1 MLYNPE
7 KFKAVFSYILSRCEN
22 KDKTVLCNLLYFSDF
37 NFYEIYEKPITNVT
51 YLKFDNESF
60 PGHFL
65 DVEKEMV
72 NSGDLIKEKSYSKYS
87 MYKYGLNKSFDLSV
101 N

>member
-37 NFYEIYEKPITNVT
+37 NVYELYEKPITNVT
-51 YLKFDNESF
+51 YLNRVLDFSEKFK
-60 PGHFL
+60 GRLFL
-65 DVEKEMV
+65 
-72 NSGDLIKEKSYSKYS
+72 
-87 MYKYGLNKSFDLSV
+87 F
-101 N
+101 